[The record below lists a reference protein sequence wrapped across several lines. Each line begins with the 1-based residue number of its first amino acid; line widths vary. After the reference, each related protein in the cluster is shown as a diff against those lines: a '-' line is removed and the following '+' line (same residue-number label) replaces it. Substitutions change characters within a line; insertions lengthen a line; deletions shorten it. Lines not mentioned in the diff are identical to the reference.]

1 MDIQTETAPIDV
13 QPQEA
18 ATSPVATP
26 SMTDAYKDEAPAPV
40 AEPEQDTGAAADP
53 ADDND
58 AGDDNAGD
66 DTGEEQPAEV
76 EPIAA
81 PTSWS
86 KDAKEVFTK
95 LAALGEEGR
104 ALAETITKREADREK
119 FVQSKSREAANTRHA
134 VETEARQ
141 ALSTIMDNHQ
151 RALSQFL
158 PEVPPMPDP
167 RLLQSP
173 EHRDIYF
180 QQKAEYDF
188 AVAQRDHVSQQLE
201 QARYHAQAVSQQQLQ
216 VEIQAEHA
224 VLEEALGDEWSD
236 PSSRA
241 KLLSVLEPIAAE
253 LGYPK
258 EVMAEARA
266 ADIIALRRIGDLKAK
281 ADKYDQLMKKRMEPV
296 RAAKQPLP
304 PAARP
309 GAQAGQSKPRGT
321 LATLYPDDVP
331 RN

>member
-1 MDIQTETAPIDV
+1 MDTLTDTAPIDV
-13 QPQEA
+13 QPNEA
-18 ATSPVATP
+18 ATPPAAAP
-26 SMTDAYKDEAPAPV
+26 SMTDAYKDEATPPV
-40 AEPEQDTGAAADP
+40 HEQEQDTGTAAD
-53 ADDND
+53 ADAENNGDTD
-58 AGDDNAGD
+58 AGDDNGGD
-66 DTGEEQPAEV
+66 EAEAV
-76 EPIAA
+76 EPIEA
-81 PTSWS
+81 PSSWS
-86 KDAKEVFTK
+86 KDAKEVFAK
-95 LAALGEEGR
+95 LASLGEDGR
-104 ALAETITKREADREK
+104 NLAETINKREADRER
-119 FVQSKSREAANTRHA
+119 FLQQKSREAAGTRQA
-134 VETEARQ
+134 VESEVRQ
-141 ALSTIMDNHQ
+141 ALTTIMQNQ
-151 RALSQFL
+151 QQALEQFMPQL
-158 PEVPPMPDP
+158 PQMPDP
-167 RLLQSP
+167 RLLASP

-180 QQKAEYDF
+180 QQKAEYDY
-188 AVAQRDHVSQQLE
+188 AVAQREQVSQQLE
-201 QARYHAQAVSQQQLQ
+201 QVRHHAHAISQQQLQ
-216 VEIQAEHA
+216 AEIQAEHA
-224 VLEEALGDEWSD
+224 VLEEALGDVWSD

-241 KLLSVLEPIAAE
+241 KLLSDLEPIAAE

>member
-1 MDIQTETAPIDV
+1 MDTLTDTAPIDV
-13 QPQEA
+13 QTNEA
-18 ATSPVATP
+18 ATPPAAAP
-26 SMTDAYKDEAPAPV
+26 SMTDAYKDETTPPV
-40 AEPEQDTGAAADP
+40 NEQEQDAGTATDANAEDTGDT
-53 ADDND
+53 D
-58 AGDDNAGD
+58 AGDDN
-66 DTGEEQPAEV
+66 GEDAADAV
-76 EPIAA
+76 EPIEA
-81 PTSWS
+81 PTSWA
-86 KDAKEVFTK
+86 KDAKEVFAR
-95 LAALGEEGR
+95 LPREAQEIIA
-104 ALAETITKREADREK
+104 KREADRER
-119 FVQSKSREAANTRHA
+119 FVQQKSREAAGTRQA
-134 VETEARQ
+134 VESEARQ
-141 ALSTIMDNHQ
+141 ALSTIMQNQ
-151 RALSQFL
+151 QQALEQFMPQL
-158 PEVPPMPDP
+158 PQMPDP
-167 RLLQSP
+167 RLLASP

-180 QQKAEYDF
+180 QQKAEYDY
-188 AVAQRDHVSQQLE
+188 AVAQREQVSQQLE
-201 QARYHAQAVSQQQLQ
+201 QVRHHAHAISQQQLQ
-216 VEIQAEHA
+216 AEIQAEHA
-224 VLEEALGDEWSD
+224 VLEEALGDVWSD

-241 KLLSVLEPIAAE
+241 KLLSDLEPIAAE

>member
-1 MDIQTETAPIDV
+1 MDTLTDTAPIDV
-13 QPQEA
+13 QTNE
-18 ATSPVATP
+18 VATPPAAAP
-26 SMTDAYKDEAPAPV
+26 SMTDAYKDEATPPV
-40 AEPEQDTGAAADP
+40 NEQEQDAGAAADP
-53 ADDND
+53 NAEDTGDTD
-58 AGDDNAGD
+58 AGDDN
-66 DTGEEQPAEV
+66 GEDAADAV
-76 EPIAA
+76 EPIEA
-81 PTSWS
+81 PTSWA
-86 KDAKEVFTK
+86 KDAKEVFAG
-95 LAALGEEGR
+95 LPREAQEIIA
-104 ALAETITKREADREK
+104 KREADRER
-119 FVQSKSREAANTRHA
+119 FVQQKSREAAGTRQA
-134 VETEARQ
+134 VESEARQ
-141 ALSTIMDNHQ
+141 ALSTIMRNQ
-151 RALSQFL
+151 QQALEQFMPQL
-158 PEVPPMPDP
+158 PQMPDP
-167 RLLQSP
+167 RLLASP

-180 QQKAEYDF
+180 QQKAEYDY
-188 AVAQRDHVSQQLE
+188 AVAQREQVSQQLE
-201 QARYHAQAVSQQQLQ
+201 QVRHHAHAISQQQLQ
-216 VEIQAEHA
+216 AEIQAEHA
-224 VLEEALGDEWSD
+224 VLEEALGDVWSD

-241 KLLSVLEPIAAE
+241 KLLSDLEPIAAE

>member
-1 MDIQTETAPIDV
+1 MDTLTDTAPIDV
-13 QPQEA
+13 QPKEA
-18 ATSPVATP
+18 TTP
-26 SMTDAYKDEAPAPV
+26 PAAAQSMTDAYKDEATPPV
-40 AEPEQDTGAAADP
+40 NEPEQDAGTAAD
-53 ADDND
+53 ANAED
-58 AGDDNAGD
+58 AGDT
-66 DTGEEQPAEV
+66 DTGDGNGGDEPEAV
-76 EPIAA
+76 EPIEA
-81 PTSWS
+81 PTSWA
-86 KDAKEVFTK
+86 KDAKDVFGK
-95 LAALGEEGR
+95 LPREAQEIIA
-104 ALAETITKREADREK
+104 KREADRER
-119 FVQSKSREAANTRHA
+119 FVQQKSREAAGTRQA
-134 VETEARQ
+134 VESEARQ
-141 ALSTIMDNHQ
+141 ALSTIMQNQ
-151 RALSQFL
+151 QQALEQFMPQL
-158 PEVPPMPDP
+158 PQMPDP
-167 RLLQSP
+167 RLLGSP

-180 QQKAEYDF
+180 QQKAEYDY
-188 AVAQRDHVSQQLE
+188 AVTQREQVSQQLE
-201 QARYHAQAVSQQQLQ
+201 QVRHHAHAISQQQLQ
-216 VEIQAEHA
+216 AEIQAEHA
-224 VLEEALGDEWSD
+224 VLEEALGDVWSD

-241 KLLSVLEPIAAE
+241 KLLSDLEPIAAE

>member
-1 MDIQTETAPIDV
+1 MDTLTDTAHIDV
-13 QPQEA
+13 QPDEA
-18 ATSPVATP
+18 ATPPAAAP
-26 SMTDAYKDEAPAPV
+26 SMTDAYKDETTSPV
-40 AEPEQDTGAAADP
+40 NEQEQDAGSAAD
-53 ADDND
+53 ANAEDAGDTD
-58 AGDDNAGD
+58 AGDDN
-66 DTGEEQPAEV
+66 GEDAADAVKLIE
-76 EPIAA
+76 A
-81 PTSWS
+81 PTSWA
-86 KDAKEVFTK
+86 KDAKEVFGK
-95 LAALGEEGR
+95 LPREAQEIIA
-104 ALAETITKREADREK
+104 KREADRER
-119 FVQSKSREAANTRHA
+119 FVQQKSREAAGTRQA
-134 VETEARQ
+134 VESEARQ
-141 ALSTIMDNHQ
+141 ALSTIMQNQ
-151 RALSQFL
+151 QQALEQFMPQL
-158 PEVPPMPDP
+158 PQMPDP
-167 RLLQSP
+167 RLLASP

-180 QQKAEYDF
+180 QQKAEYDY
-188 AVAQRDHVSQQLE
+188 AVAQREQVSQQLE
-201 QARYHAQAVSQQQLQ
+201 QVRHHAHAISQQQLQ
-216 VEIQAEHA
+216 AEIQAEHA
-224 VLEEALGDEWSD
+224 VLEEALGDVWSD

-241 KLLSVLEPIAAE
+241 KLLSDLEPIAAE